1 MSVAVYILAMALSTY
16 LVRVV
21 PFTLFRKKINSRFF
35 KSFLYYV
42 PYAVLGAMTFPAF
55 FSATGNSTTSL
66 IGTAVAL
73 VLAYFKL
80 PLIVVA
86 VAASLSAFVFS
97 LF

>member
-42 PYAVLGAMTFPAF
+42 PYAVLSAMTFPAI